1 MALVGKLYIHKRS
14 LPAFVVLNKRV
25 YIANLEVKIKTKN
38 QQYFTMKINEILNL
52 NEILAISR
60 DWSHMY
66 GIQNRETT
74 DGRDDL
80 EVSCVDQG
88 MEDVT

>member
-1 MALVGKLYIHKRS
+1 M
-14 LPAFVVLNKRV
+14 
-25 YIANLEVKIKTKN
+25 
-38 QQYFTMKINEILNL
+38 MKINEILNL
-52 NEILAISR
+52 NEILVISH
-60 DWSHMY
+60 DWSNMY

-74 DGRDDL
+74 DGRDDR